1 MYVYLNCNTCLF
13 LKVYNMHVKGCEC
26 TLFLC
31 IRAIDYHICTYEHV
45 ITFFKTNIKPFA
57 GEEKTKIFVYVGV

>member
-1 MYVYLNCNTCLF
+1 
-13 LKVYNMHVKGCEC
+13 MHVKGCEC